1 MLPSG
6 QIAYMKKI
14 VAGDTKDLIP
24 PSVEEVKDWKAVYL
38 SYFNASLSAKQGRML
53 PKEFCVKNPRPDELL
68 EAFRSLQIRAIFESV
83 SKDAILCKA

>member
-38 SYFNASLSAKQGRML
+38 SYFNSSLS
-53 PKEFCVKNPRPDELL
+53 VK
-68 EAFRSLQIRAIFESV
+68 
-83 SKDAILCKA
+83 